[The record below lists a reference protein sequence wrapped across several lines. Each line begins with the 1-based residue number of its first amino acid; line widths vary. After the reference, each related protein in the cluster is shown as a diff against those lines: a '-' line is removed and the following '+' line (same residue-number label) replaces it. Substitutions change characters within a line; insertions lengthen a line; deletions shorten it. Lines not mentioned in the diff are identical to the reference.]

1 MTATRPSL
9 SLSAVLSL
17 SPPELTEIEL
27 EGSVFEILRQQTK
40 KQGSKHHPAAPRQPI
55 FIIYYVYYAIRQNES
70 QNTSENNINSQ
81 HLHPSKNTQNCTN
94 LLKLI
99 KHVTEVLNF
108 DGYE

>member
-55 FIIYYVYYAIRQNES
+55 F
-70 QNTSENNINSQ
+70 
-81 HLHPSKNTQNCTN
+81 
-94 LLKLI
+94 LLFI
-99 KHVTEVLNF
+99 TF
-108 DGYE
+108 ITP